1 VFGHQGDIAGW
12 RAEAE
17 RGVSLDP
24 NNAWVLSG
32 LASYYAFQG
41 SAAEAL
47 SAIQKLM
54 RASPHDPMTWLW
66 MLWITI
72 AKYFAGDYEGT
83 LEAAQRLIRFR
94 PEVPMAYR
102 WRAAALG
109 QLGRINEAREAL
121 QEAIE
126 ASPTNFYGNV
136 RMRHPYM
143 RPDRYEHMLEGLRK
157 AGLPE

>member
-1 VFGHQGDIAGW
+1 M
-12 RAEAE
+12 
-17 RGVSLDP
+17 P
-24 NNAWVLSG
+24 
-32 LASYYAFQG
+32 
-41 SAAEAL
+41 
-47 SAIQKLM
+47 
-54 RASPHDPMTWLW
+54 
-66 MLWITI
+66 
-72 AKYFAGDYEGT
+72 
-83 LEAAQRLIRFR
+83 
-94 PEVPMAYR
+94 YR

-143 RPDRYEHMLEGLRK
+143 RPDRYEHMLDGLRK